1 MFGRRQFVAAG
12 AATLAAPLIAPNPVR
27 AQAFPSGRVTM
38 VVPFPAG
45 AATDI
50 GARLYAEQL
59 SAMWSQPVVVDNKGG
74 GNGIPAAE
82 AVARAKPD
90 GLTIFATSAMT
101 QAVNP
106 AIYDK
111 LPYDPVDS
119 FEAVTRMGT
128 SPFVLLVD
136 ANSPIKTAAELT
148 AKLKAN
154 PAKNNYGAGALP
166 ARVASELYKM
176 EAGVEAVYV
185 GYKSNPQA
193 IPDLQSG
200 LLSFMMID
208 TVNAALAI
216 QRGALKGLFV
226 TDTDRYAQLPD
237 LPTAA
242 EAGYPGVLL
251 TTWTGYYVPKGTP
264 RAIVQ
269 KIHDDLVA
277 VAAKPDVKVRLE
289 ASGWTPRLM
298 SPEEFTAFTV
308 SERERWGKI
317 IHRANIKVE

>member
-1 MFGRRQFVAAG
+1 MTRGTLLRRTFLTAASAL
-12 AATLAAPLIAPNPVR
+12 AATPLR
-27 AQAFPSGRVTM
+27 AQTWPSNRVTI

-45 AATDI
+45 AATDL
-50 GARLYAEQL
+50 GARLYAERL
-59 SAMWSQPVVVDNKGG
+59 SALWGQPVVVDNKGG

-82 AVARAKPD
+82 SVARAKPD

-106 AIYDK
+106 ALYDK
-111 LPYDPVDS
+111 LPYDTVND
-119 FEAVTRMGT
+119 FEPITRMGT

-136 ANSPIKTAAELT
+136 AQSPIRSAAELT
-148 AKLKAN
+148 ARLKAT
-154 PAKNNYGAGALP
+154 PGKNNFGAGALP

-208 TVNAALAI
+208 TVNAKIAI
-216 QRGALKGLFV
+216 DRGALKGLFV
-226 TDTDRYAQLPD
+226 TDTERYAQLPD

-264 RAIVQ
+264 REVVQ
-269 KIHDDLVA
+269 KINADIRK
-277 VAAKPDVKVRLE
+277 VAAAPEMKARLDE
-289 ASGWTPRLM
+289 AGWSPKLM
-298 SPEEFTAFTV
+298 APEEFAAFTV
-308 SERERWGKI
+308 SEKERWGNI
-317 IHRANIKVE
+317 IRRANIRLE